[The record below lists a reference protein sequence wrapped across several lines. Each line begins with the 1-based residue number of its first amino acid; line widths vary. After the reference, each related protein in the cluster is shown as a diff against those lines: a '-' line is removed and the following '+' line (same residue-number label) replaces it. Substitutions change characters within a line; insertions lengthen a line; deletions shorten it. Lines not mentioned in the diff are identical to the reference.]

1 MESRM
6 SNVPAVAAGGFKA
19 MLNLE
24 GFLAK
29 SPVPD
34 STLELVR
41 IRVSQING
49 CGFCVDMHARDAK
62 KAGETDERLWTVAA
76 WRESPYFTDEERAAL
91 ALAEAATR
99 IADNPA
105 GVPDDVWDDAADAY
119 DEESLAALVM
129 AIAAINAWNRIN
141 VTTRQIAGTPIT

>member
-1 MESRM
+1 M
-6 SNVPAVAAGGFKA
+6 SNVPAIAAEGFKA

-24 GFLAK
+24 GFLSR

-41 IRVSQING
+41 LRVSQING

-62 KAGETDERLWTVAA
+62 EAGETDERLWSVAA
-76 WRESPYFTDEERAAL
+76 WREAPYFTDEERAAL

-99 IADNPA
+99 LADNPA
-105 GVPDDVWDDAADAY
+105 GVPDDVWDEAADAY
-119 DEESLAALVM
+119 DEESLAALIM

-141 VTTRQIAGTPIT
+141 VTTRQVAGTPIG